1 MAVED
6 MKGLFPKMRARAA
19 ANAVEAKK
27 KRAERKAERKARRGT
42 PAAAKVGEDMSRA
55 GQPGGGLTED
65 QALAMGTPRTAPVP
79 SARALDTVLGPVGS
93 RPSAP
98 APEPARKPIG
108 PTQYKPMEGGKIQF
122 SPKGDDY
129 VYEYDQN
136 ADTFT
141 IVSAPEGRGGVG
153 ATFGSDSPMA
163 ANFRDSLQL
172 ARSEAGATARAPA
185 VDTTGQPIDSATP
198 AELME
203 SGEFEGMVPPMS
215 EDAPPDES
223 VFAPPGSRS
232 LGVRTSYGPP
242 SITPIQ
248 QAESDRMRSLRADLA
263 RPNLVSEDDPFVTPG
278 FSDEDPFVTP
288 GFSDEDP
295 FVTPPTSLPEGG
307 IDNPFLPNPAAGMG
321 ERRAPIPTRTRASAE
336 DQEREALRRMLGL

>member
-1 MAVED
+1 MARRQGSGIELDIAGED
-6 MKGLFPKMRARAA
+6 AQTLKDAGSS
-19 ANAVEAKK
+19 AKK
-27 KRAERKAERKARRGT
+27 KFNPFKRSRDV
-42 PAAAKVGEDMSRA
+42 AAKVFGSAGTDSTNGAGRA
-55 GQPGGGLTED
+55 DAGLTDAQVEQM
-65 QALAMGTPRTAPVP
+65 QAGTFGKAGAGVP
-79 SARALDTVLGPVGS
+79 AAKRSTTPTS
-93 RPSAP
+93 KPP
-98 APEPARKPIG
+98 APEPARKPIS

-288 GFSDEDP
+288 
-295 FVTPPTSLPEGG
+295 PTSLPEGG